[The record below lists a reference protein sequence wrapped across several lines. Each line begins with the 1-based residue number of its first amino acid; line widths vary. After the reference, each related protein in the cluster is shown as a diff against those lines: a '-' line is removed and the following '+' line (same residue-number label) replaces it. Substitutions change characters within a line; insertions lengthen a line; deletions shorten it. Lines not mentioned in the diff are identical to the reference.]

1 MKPIVKLAETTT
13 PDGSE
18 LALCERDGSYFL
30 KADGAQLTTSFAHA
44 AEEHLARLACAPFRP
59 ASQPRIL
66 IGGLGLGYTL
76 AAACEALPQSRA
88 FFTVAELVPEIH
100 AWNRQHL
107 AHLHPG
113 LWDDPR
119 VEVRYQAL
127 PDLLRSSPRPHN
139 AILLDRE
146 HGPEEWTGASPHAD
160 HATAFLEL
168 AHSAL
173 KEGGLLAVWSAS
185 SDPALEKRLRKSGF
199 DVSTELVPAAHKGKR
214 RRPQTI
220 WLARKGTYQ
229 SQHQQPRR

>member
-1 MKPIVKLAETTT
+1 MKPIVQLAETTT
-13 PDGSE
+13 PDGAL
-18 LALCERDGSYFL
+18 LALCEHDGTYFL

-59 ASQPRIL
+59 ASQPSIL

-88 FFTVAELVPEIH
+88 QFTVAEPVPEIH

-107 AHLHPG
+107 ADLHPG

-119 VEVRYQAL
+119 VEVRYEGIAELLASSAQAV
-127 PDLLRSSPRPHN
+127 N
-139 AILLDRE
+139 AILMDTD
-146 HGPEEWTGASPHAD
+146 HGPEGSARSSQPAAD
-160 HATAFLEL
+160 IGLCMNL
-168 AHSAL
+168 AYEAL

-185 SDPALEKRLRKSGF
+185 SDPAFEKRLRQCGF
-199 DVSTELVPAAHKGKR
+199 DVSTELVPVAHKAKR
-214 RRPQTI
+214 RRHQTI

-229 SQHQQPRR
+229 SQHQKRRR